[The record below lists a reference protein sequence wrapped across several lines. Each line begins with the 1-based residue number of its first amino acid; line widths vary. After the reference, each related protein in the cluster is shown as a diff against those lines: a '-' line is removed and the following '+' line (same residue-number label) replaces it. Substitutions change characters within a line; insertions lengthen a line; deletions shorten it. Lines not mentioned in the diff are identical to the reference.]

1 MTPRPSVS
9 VIIVNYNTR
18 EQTLECIESV
28 YAEAAVSA
36 RSAAPFP
43 PALDKLTVIVVD
55 NGSVDGS
62 ADAIRERF
70 PAAVV
75 IEAGDNLGFARG
87 VNRGVA
93 ASTDEYVLLLNPDTV
108 VIPGSLRSLVSF
120 AVRNPEYGLYGG
132 RTLRPDGSV
141 DPSSAWG
148 EPTLWSL
155 TSFALGLSTAF
166 KHSLLFDP
174 ESLGTWKRDSVRE
187 VPIVTGC
194 LTLIRRETFAAIG
207 RMDERFFLYGE
218 DAEFS
223 VRARRFGLRP
233 VIVPSAVIIHDVGGS
248 TGSAGRKMSL
258 VMAGKA
264 TLLNRSWSPARAR
277 LGIGLLQLGSLV
289 RGALEIATRSSKRTW
304 LTVWRN
310 RAKWRT
316 GYPDAEAALF
326 GRTPPAQLVPERR
339 GSAKLRPLRVEA
351 EPAFRTQHANPYN
364 ARLYSAMP
372 TDQAFVRDLS
382 YSRLLMRRTDIVHL
396 HWPDLTFLSGPRRWR
411 QIARLVLFF
420 SFLRIAR
427 LRGTKLVWTVHN
439 ISSHENRS
447 TPRIRSWYSRL
458 LLNNV
463 DGILALTT
471 DGITAARAEYPELR
485 RVPAFVTPHG
495 HYRDSYDLSATQ
507 FEARQAL
514 GVLPAESADATV
526 FLSIGQIRA
535 YKNVPHLVD
544 VFARRAVR
552 VPAGLDVGD
561 EPGEILAI
569 AGKPADAA
577 LRNAIEASASQ
588 SNAVVLDLAFLPDT
602 RLATWLRAAD
612 VVVLPYSKIQNSGSA
627 ILALS
632 ADRPVVVPAIG
643 AMTEL
648 QRQVGAD
655 WVYTFEGNLT
665 AEVLDDVAA
674 WLRDTDR
681 EVAPDL
687 SALAWPAIAA
697 QTLAAYRAVLD
708 NPPPTKKDR
717 FS

>member
-1 MTPRPSVS
+1 MTARPSVS

-18 EQTLECIESV
+18 DQTLECIESV
-28 YAEAAVSA
+28 YAETADSP
-36 RSAAPFP
+36 RAAPPFP
-43 PALDKLTVIVVD
+43 SPLDDLTVIVVD

-62 ADAIRERF
+62 ADAIRDRF

-75 IEAGDNLGFARG
+75 IEAGENLGFARG

-93 ASTDEYVLLLNPDTV
+93 ASTDDYVLLLNPDTV
-108 VIPGSLRSLVSF
+108 VIPGSLRALVSF

-166 KHSLLFDP
+166 KHSTIFDP
-174 ESLGTWKRDSVRE
+174 ESLGRWKRDSVRE

-194 LTLIRRETFAAIG
+194 LALIRRDTFAAIG

-233 VIVPSAVIIHDVGGS
+233 VIVPSAVIVHDVGGS
-248 TGSAGRKMSL
+248 TSTSGRKMSL

-264 TLLNRSWSPARAR
+264 TLLSRSWSPGRAR
-277 LGIGLLQLGSLV
+277 VGIVMLQLGSLV
-289 RGALEIATRSSKRTW
+289 RGALEVATRSRKRTW
-304 LTVWRN
+304 LSVWQART
-310 RAKWRT
+310 KWRV
-316 GYPDAEAALF
+316 GYPDAEATLF
-326 GRTPPAQLVPERR
+326 GRTPPAQLAPDRGTAHARR
-339 GSAKLRPLRVEA
+339 SRPLRIEA

-364 ARLYSAMP
+364 ARLYSAMAP
-372 TDQAFVRDLS
+372 SEADVRDLS
-382 YSRLLMRRTDIVHL
+382 YLRLLLRRTDIVHL

-411 QIARLVLFF
+411 QVARLALFF

-427 LRGTKLVWTVHN
+427 LRGTKVVWTVHN
-439 ISSHENRS
+439 ISSHESRS
-447 TPRIRSWYSRL
+447 TPRIRAWYTRL
-458 LLNNV
+458 LLRNV
-463 DGILALTT
+463 DGILSLTT
-471 DGITAARAEYPELR
+471 DGITAARFAYPELQYL
-485 RVPAFVTPHG
+485 PAFVTPHG
-495 HYRDSYDLSATQ
+495 HYRDSYDFSASQ
-507 FEARQAL
+507 ADARRAL
-514 GVLPAESADATV
+514 GIRPLSSLDATL
-526 FLSIGQIRA
+526 FLSVGQIRA

-552 VPAGLDVGD
+552 VPAGGASAESPREV
-561 EPGEILAI
+561 LAI
-569 AGKPADAA
+569 AGKPADVA
-577 LRNAIEASASQ
+577 LRAAITASASG
-588 SNAVVLDLAFLPDT
+588 SGSVVLDLTFLPDQ

-648 QRQVGAD
+648 QQQVGGN
-655 WVYTFEGNLT
+655 WVYTFDGELT
-665 AEVLDDVAA
+665 AEVLDDVSD
-674 WLRDTDR
+674 WLHSTERGTS
-681 EVAPDL
+681 PDL
-687 SALAWPAIAA
+687 SALEWPEIASE
-697 QTLAAYRAVLD
+697 TLAAYRAVLNA
-708 NPPPTKKDR
+708 NPQR
-717 FS
+717 

>member
-1 MTPRPSVS
+1 MTQPSVS
-9 VIIVNYNTR
+9 VIIVNFNTR

-28 YAEAAVSA
+28 YAESRAM
-36 RSAAPFP
+36 RRLGP
-43 PALDKLTVIVVD
+43 PSPPPLDNLTVIVVD

-75 IEAGDNLGFARG
+75 VEAGENLGFARG
-87 VNRGVA
+87 VNRGVD
-93 ASTDEYVLLLNPDTV
+93 ASTDEYILLLNPDTV

-120 AVRNPEYGLYGG
+120 AVRNPDYGLYGG
-132 RTLRPDGSV
+132 RTLRPDGTV

-148 EPTLWSL
+148 ETTLWSL

-174 ESLGTWKRDSVRE
+174 ESLGEWKRDSVRE
-187 VPIVTGC
+187 VPIITGC
-194 LTLIRRETFAAIG
+194 LTLIRRDTFAAIG

-233 VIVPSAVIIHDVGGS
+233 VIVPSAVIVHDVGGS
-248 TGSAGRKMSL
+248 TGNSGRKMSL
-258 VMAGKA
+258 VMAGKV
-264 TLLNRSWSPARAR
+264 TLLTRSWSPARAR
-277 LGIGLLQLGSLV
+277 LGIVLLQAGSLL
-289 RGALEIATRSSKRTW
+289 RAALEIATRSPKRTW
-304 LTVWRN
+304 LTVWRA

-326 GRTPPAQLVPERR
+326 GRTPPHRLAPERTAR
-339 GSAKLRPLRVEA
+339 NQPLRVEA

-364 ARLYSAMP
+364 ARLYAAMP
-372 TDQAFVRDLS
+372 KGAAEVRDLG
-382 YSRLLMRRTDIVHL
+382 YLRLLWRRTDIVHL

-420 SFLRIAR
+420 SFLTVAR
-427 LRGTKLVWTVHN
+427 RNGTRLIWTVHN
-439 ISSHENRS
+439 IASHENRS

-458 LLNNV
+458 LLGNV

-471 DGITAARAEYPELR
+471 DGITAARTAYPELR
-485 RVPAFVTPHG
+485 AVPAFVTPHG
-495 HYRDSYDLSATQ
+495 DYRDSYNFSASRAD
-507 FEARQAL
+507 ARRAL
-514 GVLPAESADATV
+514 GVPDGTV
-526 FLSIGQIRA
+526 MVSVGQIRS
-535 YKNVPHLVD
+535 YKNLPHLVD
-544 VFARRAVR
+544 VFARRAAR
-552 VPAGLDVGD
+552 VPAGAELDVF
-561 EPGEILAI
+561 PTEILAI
-569 AGKPADAA
+569 AGKPADAELRDA
-577 LRNAIEASASQ
+577 LSTAAAGTDSVI
-588 SNAVVLDLAFLPDT
+588 LDLQFLPDD

-612 VVVLPYSKIQNSGSA
+612 VVVLPYSRVQNSGSA

-648 QRQVGAD
+648 QQQVGAD
-655 WVYTFEGNLT
+655 WVYTFEGSLT
-665 AEVLDDVAA
+665 AEVLDDVAV
-674 WLRDTDR
+674 WLRDTER
-681 EVAPDL
+681 GESPNLA
-687 SALAWPAIAA
+687 ALAWPAIAA

-708 NPPPTKKDR
+708 NPPPLKKDR
-717 FS
+717 FP

>member
-1 MTPRPSVS
+1 MTARPSVS

-18 EQTLECIESV
+18 DQTLECIESV
-28 YAEAAVSA
+28 YAESMASS
-36 RSAAPFP
+36 RSGPPFP
-43 PALDKLTVIVVD
+43 PPLENLTVIVVD

-62 ADAIRERF
+62 AAAIREQF

-75 IEAGDNLGFARG
+75 IEAGENLGFARG

-108 VIPGSLRSLVSF
+108 VIPGSLRALVSF
-120 AVRNPEYGLYGG
+120 AVRNPAYGLYGG

-166 KHSLLFDP
+166 KGSLVFDP
-174 ESLGTWKRDSVRE
+174 ESLGDWKRDSVRE

-194 LTLIRRETFAAIG
+194 LALIRRDTFSAIG
-207 RMDERFFLYGE
+207 GMDERFFLYGE

-223 VRARRFGLRP
+223 ARARRFGLRP
-233 VIVPSAVIIHDVGGS
+233 VLVPSAVIVHDVGGS
-248 TGSAGRKMSL
+248 TGNSGRKMSL

-264 TLLNRSWSPARAR
+264 TLLRRWWTPGRAR
-277 LGIGLLQLGSLV
+277 VGVALLQLGSLV
-289 RGALEIATRSSKRTW
+289 RGALEVATRSRKRTW
-304 LTVWRN
+304 LTVWRA
-310 RAKWRT
+310 RAAWRT

-326 GRTPPAQLVPERR
+326 GRTSPGSGDPEQHEKRAS
-339 GSAKLRPLRVEA
+339 GARPLRVEA

-364 ARLYSAMP
+364 ARLYSAMSP
-372 TDQAFVRDLS
+372 IDVDVRDLS
-382 YSRLLMRRTDIVHL
+382 YSRLLLTRIDIVHL

-411 QIARLVLFF
+411 QVARLMLFF
-420 SFLRIAR
+420 SFLRVAR

-447 TPRIRSWYSRL
+447 TPGIRAWYSRL
-458 LLNNV
+458 LLGNV
-463 DGILALTT
+463 DGILALTA
-471 DGITAARAEYPELR
+471 DGVNAARAAYPELES
-485 RVPAFVTPHG
+485 VPAFVTPHG
-495 HYRDSYDLSATQ
+495 HYRDSYNFGESRAD
-507 FEARQAL
+507 ARSTLGAL
-514 GVLPAESADATV
+514 LPESTDATV
-526 FLSIGQIRA
+526 FLSIGQIRS

-544 VFARRAVR
+544 VFARRSVR
-552 VPAGLDVGD
+552 VPAGPEPDSG
-561 EPGEILAI
+561 PGEILAI
-569 AGKPADAA
+569 AGNPADSV
-577 LRNAIEASASQ
+577 LRDAIEASAAQ
-588 SNAVVLDLAFLPDT
+588 SDAVVLDLAFLADE

-612 VVVLPYSKIQNSGSA
+612 VVVLPYSRIQNSGSA
-627 ILALS
+627 VLALS

-648 QRQVGAD
+648 RQQVGAN
-655 WVYTFEGNLT
+655 WVYTFDGDLT
-665 AEVLDDVAA
+665 ADVLDDVAT

-681 EVAPDL
+681 GESPDL

-697 QTLAAYRAVLD
+697 QTLAAYRAVVGASR
-708 NPPPTKKDR
+708 PPRKD
-717 FS
+717 